1 MVSEQEIWYVKAT
14 DNFGIGGMG
23 QQLDLQSAHK
33 ACRDRA
39 FETVSKLVKKG
50 KIEATEDALAKA
62 LDKYTGDEI
71 LKTFNKPPWN
81 KTLTV
86 KRYYR

>member
-1 MVSEQEIWYVKAT
+1 MMSEHEVWYVKAT
-14 DNFGIGGMG
+14 DSFGKSAYG

-50 KIEATEDALAKA
+50 KIEATEEALAKA

-81 KTLTV
+81 KTLTI